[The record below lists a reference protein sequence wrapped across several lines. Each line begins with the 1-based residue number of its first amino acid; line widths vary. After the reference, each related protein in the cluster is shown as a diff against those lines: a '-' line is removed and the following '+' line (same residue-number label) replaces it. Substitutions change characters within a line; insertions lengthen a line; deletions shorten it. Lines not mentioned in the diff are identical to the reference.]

1 MCTVEARAGPMHA
14 KGMAEFESLDGDEDW
29 DQAFAD
35 DLIGCTLLVGLTY
48 LAPDD
53 TVVDSKQ
60 VFGTVDSVDM
70 SAGIV
75 IRQHADGEPFT
86 IAPLLDAIDPADP
99 GVYQLRDE
107 DEAVEN
113 PDFTALITV
122 RAPLRS

>member
-1 MCTVEARAGPMHA
+1 
-14 KGMAEFESLDGDEDW
+14 MAEFESLDGDDDW